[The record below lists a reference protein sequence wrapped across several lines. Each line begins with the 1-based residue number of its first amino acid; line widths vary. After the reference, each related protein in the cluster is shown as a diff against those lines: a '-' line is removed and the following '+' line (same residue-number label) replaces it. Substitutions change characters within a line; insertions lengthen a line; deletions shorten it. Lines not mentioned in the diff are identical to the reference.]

1 MDTARRALAGG
12 DLAAVETLC
21 AEALGRAPENGAA
34 WTLLAETALQR
45 NRLDAAIVCTER
57 AVALVP
63 RDPIAHILRAK
74 CLIASGELGQA
85 CISAETAA
93 RLNATDPE
101 SADALGAIFGLLG
114 QHQRAAELFRLA
126 VAARPNVPQYLFNLA
141 ATERMIGMLD
151 AAEGHCRAAI
161 ELDCHYSL
169 AHYLRADLRIQT
181 PERNHI
187 AEMEGLI
194 VENGLGWKGA
204 VMMHFALAKE
214 LEDVGEHARAF
225 AHVVAGSDLQQRSAN
240 YDCRA
245 DISLI
250 DEIIRTQ
257 TRAWLSSLPAGFT
270 ASDPVFVVGLP
281 RTGTTLVERIIAGHS
296 AMISVGETGAFSAE
310 LRRARKTNPRKPDM
324 ADIGGRYVDVVTALR
339 APGGLRLI
347 DKTLQ
352 NYLHCGI
359 IHAALPRAKIILLQR
374 HPMDACW
381 AMYKTNFQGIFSF
394 SYNQLQLAEY
404 YLAYRRLAQHWQ
416 EALPPHALMEVR
428 YENIVR
434 DPAAQSRAL
443 IEFIGVPW
451 EDGVLN
457 FHESRAPSATA
468 SAVQV
473 RRPVYTSSIGN
484 WRRHKESLMQLYA
497 RLAREIPGEEL
508 A

>member
-1 MDTARRALAGG
+1 
-12 DLAAVETLC
+12 
-21 AEALGRAPENGAA
+21 
-34 WTLLAETALQR
+34 
-45 NRLDAAIVCTER
+45 
-57 AVALVP
+57 
-63 RDPIAHILRAK
+63 
-74 CLIASGELGQA
+74 
-85 CISAETAA
+85 
-93 RLNATDPE
+93 
-101 SADALGAIFGLLG
+101 
-114 QHQRAAELFRLA
+114 
-126 VAARPNVPQYLFNLA
+126 
-141 ATERMIGMLD
+141 
-151 AAEGHCRAAI
+151 
-161 ELDCHYSL
+161 
-169 AHYLRADLRIQT
+169 
-181 PERNHI
+181 
-187 AEMEGLI
+187 
-194 VENGLGWKGA
+194 
-204 VMMHFALAKE
+204 
-214 LEDVGEHARAF
+214 
-225 AHVVAGSDLQQRSAN
+225 VVAGSDLQQRSAN

-381 AMYKTNFQGIFSF
+381 AMYKTHFQGIFSF

-404 YLAYRRLAQHWQ
+404 YLAYRRLAQHWK